1 MFNKD
6 NEKMSVFESLPFE
19 AVPLF
24 QTSFFPDFMQVKVF
38 PLTTSMFPDLVHLAP
53 ALAAAFA
60 GLMGEDRKR
69 ESTDKKAISLL
80 FISRE

>member
-1 MFNKD
+1 
-6 NEKMSVFESLPFE
+6 
-19 AVPLF
+19 
-24 QTSFFPDFMQVKVF
+24 MQVKVF